1 MATSHLSTR
10 FSGLSTFTPLCPPT
24 PLLGLKRFHLP
35 EEKPPI
41 SGHTPPLPG
50 PGSQSVRSVPMG
62 LPFRAI
68 SPPWNPSILCAWLR
82 SLSVTCSQFIHLF
95 EAGYESSVWLCP
107 ALPSHLSADGWART
121 LIPAPRCCRLHN
133 PQGSGA
139 LLSISTRPRL
149 GPRLRSE
156 AQAQCLKHRQVCAV
170 TWLEPFRKTRPA
182 ISNFASITRKFP
194 GLWIPPGATET

>member
-1 MATSHLSTR
+1 MATSHLSTQ
-10 FSGLSTFTPLCPPT
+10 FSGLSTFTPLCPHPT
-24 PLLGLKRFHLP
+24 STGSQ
-35 EEKPPI
+35 EISPPRRETPHQW
-41 SGHTPPLPG
+41 SHTPPLPG
-50 PGSQSVRSVPMG
+50 PGSQSVRSVPIG

-68 SPPWNPSILCAWLR
+68 APPWNPLILCAWLR
-82 SLSVTCSQFIHLF
+82 SLSVTCCQFFHLF

-139 LLSISTRPRL
+139 LLSTSTRPRL

-156 AQAQCLKHRQVCAV
+156 AQAQCLKHRQTCAV
-170 TWLEPFRKTRPA
+170 TWLEPFRKTQPRD
-182 ISNFASITRKFP
+182 
-194 GLWIPPGATET
+194 L